1 MLLQQLTHTGFAFG
15 YAVVPMINNLGLRY
29 TFVLL
34 ALLGEVVWAVGILML
49 FVGKPMRRATAQS
62 YWNLVEK
69 TGAKAH

>member
-1 MLLQQLTHTGFAFG
+1 
-15 YAVVPMINNLGLRY
+15 MINNLGLRY

-34 ALLGEVVWAVGILML
+34 AGLGEVVWGVGILML
-49 FVGKPMRRATAQS
+49 YVGKPMRRATAQK